1 MAATVNWNPN
11 RYGSTKR
18 VLEYNAST
26 GNYSVV
32 DQDHSYTGVNYSF
45 TALPTGKAT
54 TGTTTTGTT
63 TTGTTQAQTTEA
75 FGDVKPWWWNQQGEG
90 KDSANVFSGYQ
101 KEKEP
106 VTELSG
112 FFDPLRKASAGQK
125 PSKIDQLRHQ
135 AANFGQSFGLS
146 KTDREWA
153 DVDRALAGE
162 DDQEGFIK
170 KTTGFVTRPIKKAW
184 KETFKPLTLQAIDYI
199 TKRPGANKSFRG
211 VAGLYDTE
219 IELMRKYGSV
229 GATDMNPTG
238 DTRKDDAGFNIVSFA
253 MNYNQIGTNSRRHN
267 ALKLADIYEKG
278 SQAWKDERNK
288 IRAELEQEKKTKI
301 KNDRFK
307 DVKELED
314 PKAVTGITK
323 PGKNG
328 QTGQNGNQQSGGHY
342 SGRGGS
348 GSGPQS
354 GSYGVWG

>member
-18 VLEYNAST
+18 VLSYNAST

-32 DQDHSYTGVNYSF
+32 DQDHSYTGVNYNF

-54 TGTTTTGTT
+54 TGTTTGTT
-63 TTGTTQAQTTEA
+63 TKTTGTTQDQTTQA

-90 KDSANVFSGYQ
+90 KDNANVFSGYQ

-112 FFDPLRKASAGQK
+112 MFAPISGYAGPK
-125 PSKIDQLRHQ
+125 PSGIDRLRHQ
-135 AANFGQSFGLS
+135 FADFTG
-146 KTDREWA
+146 KTGREWE
-153 DVDRALAGE
+153 DVDRAIAGE

-170 KTTGFVTRPIKKAW
+170 KTTGFVTRPIKKAKKAW